1 MHLCDL
7 LTVPSQSAKNA
18 PFETRR
24 ATLMRVDHFRIERPF
39 LEPRRLGGA
48 APLLADP
55 HREAADQVPL
65 KDEGDDHG
73 GGAPGEPTRPE
84 GGGGQG
90 GGRRG
95 SRAPPPGWGR
105 NPPSAAATTH
115 SQARARPAR

>member
-24 ATLMRVDHFRIERPF
+24 ATLMRADHFRIERPF
-39 LEPRRLGGA
+39 LEPRRLGRA

-65 KDEGDDHG
+65 KDEVDDHG
-73 GGAPGEPTRPE
+73 GERTDQRAGHEEGKVEEVVLRDRGESDGDRTDS
-84 GGGGQG
+84 
-90 GGRRG
+90 GRLEE
-95 SRAPPPGWGR
+95 
-105 NPPSAAATTH
+105 
-115 SQARARPAR
+115 